1 MRKATPIAIVMLL
14 LAGCGT
20 EGSNGTESAAQPGAA
35 AVMTTTTAPPLAT
48 TTVAATGL
56 SAATPGALETE
67 LTTDLRYHGGTEPFQ
82 TSSGVIDVIA
92 PTSEGPWPM
101 VVVFHGDPRTAGKN
115 WHRPDAQLIA
125 EQGRVVFL
133 PAWGHGDSAAIA
145 ELGTRAWWDLLSA
158 ELTCAV
164 TFARSNA
171 EQFGGDSDHITLY
184 GLSAGG
190 NAVLMAGLSGVD
202 PLDTCTADGPA
213 VVPRALVPIDAD
225 WVLGGGWDTDIRE
238 DPETFYA
245 LTPWRFL
252 DGSQDVQIHVTV
264 TENTGPEFVRSV
276 QPDPATSWL
285 SYRHTDIDLVADL
298 EKLGFLADG
307 DFGLKES
314 SEYAY
319 QVLVEAG
326 YDPSLVVLPGA
337 SHANWGTEGTAV
349 VVDTVLD
356 AAQR

>member
-20 EGSNGTESAAQPGAA
+20 EGSNGTESAARPGAA
-35 AVMTTTTAPPLAT
+35 TEMTTTTASPAAT
-48 TTVAATGL
+48 TTAAATGL
-56 SAATPGALETE
+56 SATTPGALETE
-67 LTTDLRYHGGTEPFQ
+67 LTTDLRYHPGTEPFQ

-92 PTSEGPWPM
+92 PTGEGPWPT

-145 ELGTRAWWDLLSA
+145 LLGTRAWWDLLSA

-164 TFARSNA
+164 AFARSNA

-252 DGSQDVQIHVTV
+252 DGSQDVQIHVAV

-285 SYRHTDIDLVADL
+285 SYRHADIDLVADL
-298 EKLGFLADG
+298 EERGFLGDG

-319 QVLVEAG
+319 QVLVESG

-337 SHANWGTEGTAV
+337 SHASWGTQGTAV
-349 VVDTVLD
+349 VVDTVLS
-356 AAQR
+356 ASQR

>member
-67 LTTDLRYHGGTEPFQ
+67 LTTDLRYHPGVEPFQ
-82 TSSGVIDVIA
+82 SSSGVIDVIA
-92 PTSEGPWPM
+92 PTSEGPWPT

-133 PAWGHGDSAAIA
+133 PAWGHGNSAAIA

-164 TFARSNA
+164 AFARSNA

-202 PLDTCTADGPA
+202 PLDNCTADGPA

-225 WVLGGGWDTDIRE
+225 WVLGGGWDTAISE

-252 DGSQDVQIHVTV
+252 DGSQDVLIHVAA

-285 SYRHTDIDLVADL
+285 SYRHADIDLVADL
-298 EKLGFLADG
+298 EERGFLADG

-319 QVLVEAG
+319 QVVVEAG
-326 YDPSLVVLPGA
+326 YDASFVLLPGA
-337 SHANWGTEGTAV
+337 SHTNWGTEGTAV
-349 VVDTVLD
+349 VVDTVLN